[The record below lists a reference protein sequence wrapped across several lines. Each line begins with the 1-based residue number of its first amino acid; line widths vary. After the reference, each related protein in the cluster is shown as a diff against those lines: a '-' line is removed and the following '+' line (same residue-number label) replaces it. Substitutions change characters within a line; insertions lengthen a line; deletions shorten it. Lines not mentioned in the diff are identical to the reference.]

1 MNESH
6 RSEGKVPQRFEH
18 PPPSSRDIA
27 LKRVDAVKK
36 KKAAL
41 KAASQ
46 FSILLGYFSVAVK
59 NRRT

>member
-1 MNESH
+1 MDEDH

-46 FSILLGYFSVAVK
+46 FSILYLDIS
-59 NRRT
+59 RWL